1 MRDCRQCCPGF
12 VSLDFLLSVFVAFV
26 FVCLVLLEVFHIR
39 THDRVVFQE
48 DRCVRKNLR
57 ALRKAQEMLRV
68 VNPQAEA
75 DGLKELMNQVILFA
89 EKNTGNDA
97 VEGCWVEVN
106 EFGQGEVIHPLMDEN
121 GRIASD
127 GKVVVRFNGG
137 DERVFEEGNFTY
149 RLACPAK
156 GEYRVGVEG
165 GSPRCN
171 VPGHILGSR

>member
-1 MRDCRQCCPGF
+1 MRDCRQCRTGF
-12 VSLDFLLSVFVAFV
+12 VSLDVLLSVFAALV
-26 FVCLVLLEVFHIR
+26 FVCLILLEAFHIR

-75 DGLKELMNQVILFA
+75 DDLKELMKQVILFA
-89 EKNTGNDA
+89 EKNAGNGE
-97 VEGCWVEVN
+97 VEGCWVEVH

-137 DERVFEEGNFTY
+137 NEKVFDLVLLV
-149 RLACPAK
+149 RLT
-156 GEYRVGVEG
+156 VF
-165 GSPRCN
+165 
-171 VPGHILGSR
+171 VPIGHCQ